1 MDRLPTNHAII
12 LENVNLGFDINKF
25 HSQDFNIIL
34 LVLRLYSSNNYYY
47 DYGHNI
53 KWGKYFL

>member
-25 HSQDFNIIL
+25 HSQYFNIIL
-34 LVLRLYSSNNYYY
+34 LVILP
-47 DYGHNI
+47 I
-53 KWGKYFL
+53 IIIMIMVII

>member
-25 HSQDFNIIL
+25 HSQYFNII
-34 LVLRLYSSNNYYY
+34 LRLYSSNNYHY